1 MALCFEASR
10 TSSKQ
15 QPPLRAVKPI
25 SRSDGMAALGRTPVL
40 PEATPVGALSAQ
52 LRRSRPRS
60 AMAPLR
66 RFEPSGVRKYRSFP
80 CGTLKGSNRPLAP
93 LQVCFDG
100 RAVHVGMR
108 SFAERD
114 RCAWLRRPKT
124 ERDACATRER
134 ILSVSLAQALGSMVR
149 SKRLRARLPLMPTP
163 IPYFVNGQPL
173 LAAVG

>member
-1 MALCFEASR
+1 ME
-10 TSSKQ
+10 T
-15 QPPLRAVKPI
+15 
-25 SRSDGMAALGRTPVL
+25 T
-40 PEATPVGALSAQ
+40 LSA
-52 LRRSRPRS
+52 RKWDFRGTSIS
-60 AMAPLR
+60 D
-66 RFEPSGVRKYRSFP
+66 FFNNIRKYRSF
-80 CGTLKGSNRPLAP
+80 TVSVANGSNRPLAP

-114 RCAWLRRPKT
+114 CWDRLRPKT
-124 ERDACATRER
+124 ERDAYATGER
-134 ILSVSLAQALGSMVR
+134 ILSASFAQALGSMMR